1 MGVGDTVNA
10 DVLSGPG
17 QLFFDNERRRLLI
30 ADTRHHR
37 VVITDLEGRVTHLIG
52 TGEAGW
58 ADAVCEE
65 SQFRIPHGI
74 TADAD
79 FIYVADTG
87 NHVIR
92 RVDRRAHQVTT
103 IAGSRKAGRDD
114 GRAREASFEEPTG
127 LALADGVLYIADA
140 QSHSIRALDLTGLTV
155 STLPL
160 KLSSAG
166 R

>member
-1 MGVGDTVNA
+1 M
-10 DVLSGPG
+10 
-17 QLFFDNERRRLLI
+17 
-30 ADTRHHR
+30 
-37 VVITDLEGRVTHLIG
+37 THLIG

-103 IAGSRKAGRDD
+103 IAGSRKSGRGD
-114 GRAREASFEEPTG
+114 GRAREASFEGPTG

-160 KLSSAG
+160 KLSSGG